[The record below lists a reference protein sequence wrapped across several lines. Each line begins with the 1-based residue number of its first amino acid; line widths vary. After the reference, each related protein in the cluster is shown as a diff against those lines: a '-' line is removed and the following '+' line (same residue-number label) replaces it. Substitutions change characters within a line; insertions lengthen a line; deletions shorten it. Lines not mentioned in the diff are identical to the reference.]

1 VVLATKMDNGK
12 WKLKLKLKL
21 QRRGADV
28 GGRERERERA
38 SDAPMPHRK
47 NQLSF
52 TFRSSQKSD
61 FQHKALHTCQLSA
74 PKSK

>member
-1 VVLATKMDNGK
+1 MEIEIEIEIAKK
-12 WKLKLKLKL
+12 
-21 QRRGADV
+21 RRRCRREG
-28 GGRERERERA
+28 ERERESERCA
-38 SDAPMPHRK
+38 DAAMPHRK